1 MNPRFLQ
8 ACESCQSAE
17 KACWEILMRE
27 LPGAERIPAN
37 VLETAMDR
45 ALTQLWRVLHEETA
59 ERRLAAARAELPVV
73 RPDERCS
80 LAAHLPY
87 FNAGQ
92 RALELVAS
100 EVERMEPEFQEL
112 DAQVQREELVAA
124 FDLLVQCQ
132 LEALCQACARA
143 GTCEYSDRRNLTP
156 AKPEGGASRR
166 STRQPGQRR
175 AVKRRRPPA

>member
-27 LPGAERIPAN
+27 LPGAERIPRE
-37 VLETAMDR
+37 VLEQAMDR

-59 ERRLAAARAELPVV
+59 ESRLAAARAELPVV
-73 RPDERCS
+73 RPGERCA

-92 RALELVAS
+92 RALELVAG
-100 EVERMEPEFQEL
+100 EVERMEPELQDL
-112 DAQVQREELVAA
+112 DTQVQREELVAA

-156 AKPEGGASRR
+156 AKRDG
-166 STRQPGQRR
+166 R
-175 AVKRRRPPA
+175 AGPRIAPRPRKPRAAKRRGPPA